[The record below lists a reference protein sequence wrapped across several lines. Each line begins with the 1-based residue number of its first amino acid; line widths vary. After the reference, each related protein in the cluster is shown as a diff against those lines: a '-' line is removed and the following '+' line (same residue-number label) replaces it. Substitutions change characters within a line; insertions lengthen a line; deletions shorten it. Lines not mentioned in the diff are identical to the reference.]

1 MSFFSQRLRV
11 FVRAMLRTFYYEPS
25 CQLSRREGYHLVNN
39 RRYSQIQKQKGISYE
54 RSRSFHHNPSS
65 YYYHT
70 ISSGYRLHAIFDAQ
84 K

>member
-1 MSFFSQRLRV
+1 MPTL
-11 FVRAMLRTFYYEPS
+11 AAWGL
-25 CQLSRREGYHLVNN
+25 LLINN
-39 RRYSQIQKQKGISYE
+39 RRYCQIQKQKGTSYE
-54 RSRSFHHNPSS
+54 RSRAFHHNPSS